1 MDKYEYNLK
10 LEEIT
15 KLADQGY
22 YEDAADI
29 ILFYSTITLHVF
41 KVYYTKNTL
50 SNRGFSQFF
59 RLTGS
64 FSPEIS
70 KKEAAVFLRLPDTL
84 IWSYRF

>member
-1 MDKYEYNLK
+1 MFLPV
-10 LEEIT
+10 
-15 KLADQGY
+15 
-22 YEDAADI
+22 I

-70 KKEAAVFLRLPDTL
+70 KKEAAVFCGSPILLFGLTD
-84 IWSYRF
+84 FNF